1 MAAAQDSGD
10 WSTAFGFHQR
20 AAEFLAQDPAGL
32 VALARLFAAQQRFDL
47 AMASVLFLA
56 NIAENLDV
64 STLRAQIRA
73 GQDVQ
78 RGGPRRSRTISR
90 DILIVCPI
98 HVGSLDR
105 AREIELWQTAIER
118 FNPGIDW
125 LMLDDGSPRDR
136 LQAVR
141 FAPGTSMVSLIDD
154 TPQEIPLVTARTV
167 AAFPSNV
174 GHYFSGRGNDGP
186 GRSIAAGVKTAIGNG
201 YRHVVV
207 LEADLYTRLDLRV
220 VVGQMRALNA
230 RAMTT
235 RVRPWNFIESGFM
248 VFDADHLH
256 AIGYADRYAW
266 DRITYLPQLEWVYEA
281 TMGEFAM
288 ANWSGGRNDFD
299 QFDANGV
306 SGLDYLTHCQ
316 DARLYLRYI
325 DA

>member
-1 MAAAQDSGD
+1 
-10 WSTAFGFHQR
+10 
-20 AAEFLAQDPAGL
+20 
-32 VALARLFAAQQRFDL
+32 
-47 AMASVLFLA
+47 
-56 NIAENLDV
+56 
-64 STLRAQIRA
+64 
-73 GQDVQ
+73 
-78 RGGPRRSRTISR
+78 
-90 DILIVCPI
+90 
-98 HVGSLDR
+98 
-105 AREIELWQTAIER
+105 
-118 FNPGIDW
+118 
-125 LMLDDGSPRDR
+125 
-136 LQAVR
+136 
-141 FAPGTSMVSLIDD
+141 
-154 TPQEIPLVTARTV
+154 V

-220 VVGQMRALNA
+220 VVAQMRALNA